1 MFISQLLL
9 THYGSKGG
17 PDAAAAVSAVLFG
30 LAFVLVLVTE
40 KLVSRDT
47 ERS

>member
-1 MFISQLLL
+1 
-9 THYGSKGG
+9 
-17 PDAAAAVSAVLFG
+17 VLFG